1 MKRLMDDFGF
11 RYPGIK
17 NVEHVYFYSV
27 GCVDLSVRQGYLQQA
42 YCLGKE
48 FAVPETEI
56 MGA

>member
-1 MKRLMDDFGF
+1 MKTLIDDFGF

-27 GCVDLSVRQGYLQQA
+27 SAVDASTRQNYLQQA

-48 FAVPETEI
+48 FA
-56 MGA
+56 

>member
-1 MKRLMDDFGF
+1 MGQAMKRLMDDFGF

-27 GCVDLSVRQGYLQQA
+27 SAVEAATRQSYLQQA

-48 FAVPETEI
+48 FAN
-56 MGA
+56 

>member
-1 MKRLMDDFGF
+1 MKKLIDDFGF

-27 GCVDLSVRQGYLQQA
+27 GEAGAATRQNYLQQA

-48 FAVPETEI
+48 FA
-56 MGA
+56 